1 MINIKKY
8 FFTFLLPVIWATVS
22 FTSYHYPGDE
32 YGLYCYSSILGI
44 WPIYFIKGIK
54 IQSIFFPMIVA
65 LTGAIVMLLVGFS
78 SDKLQ
83 INRRLWLILW
93 LSFSILIFIA
103 YMIQFTSIER
113 ALSKHGSWT
122 AYIAFSLNIAL
133 YISIFFSAIIQLVSL
148 KIKK

>member
-1 MINIKKY
+1 M
-8 FFTFLLPVIWATVS
+8 
-22 FTSYHYPGDE
+22 
-32 YGLYCYSSILGI
+32 GI

-93 LSFSILIFIA
+93 LSFSILIF
-103 YMIQFTSIER
+103 
-113 ALSKHGSWT
+113 
-122 AYIAFSLNIAL
+122 
-133 YISIFFSAIIQLVSL
+133 
-148 KIKK
+148 